1 MTNGKPIL
9 DLKFLSHGTIEVYDI
24 EKSARFY
31 QEFLGLEFVRTTAI
45 SGMMRLGGVHI
56 YVVVQ
61 GPKSKGMPYTNHNGI
76 DVRTR
81 EEVDAAREACLKY
94 KDEYGIKQV
103 TEAKEA
109 HEVYCFYMRDLDS
122 NWWEILTLPEGGYTQ
137 RFAKYKNDPNAWV
150 ETTRMMKEAGQI

>member
-1 MTNGKPIL
+1 MSNVKPVL

-31 QEFLGLEFVRTTAI
+31 TEFLGLEFIRTTEI
-45 SGMMRLGGVHI
+45 SGMVRLGGAHV

-61 GPKSKGMPYTNHNGI
+61 GPKSKSMPYTNHNGI

-81 EEVDAAREACLKY
+81 EEVDQVRAACLKY
-94 KDEYGIKQV
+94 KDEYGIKQI
-103 TEAKEA
+103 TETKDA

-122 NWWEILTLPEGGYTQ
+122 NWWEILTLPEGGYSQ
-137 RFAKYKNDPNAWV
+137 RFEKYKNAPDAWI
-150 ETTRMMKEAGQI
+150 EATRIMKEKGQM